1 MAVNSPQATLPA
13 MGVTIYDDRMA
24 FVTDAPGLPV
34 EDWEAGHVLPG
45 QATYCVPPVSSQS
58 NDNCFLPGQV
68 LKGFS
73 YEDDPLGGSKLSV
86 GLGGPGLFDLP
97 SKYLFTNFPTDSTI
111 LRFSPAV
118 NAVGLDI
125 SGNSAFD
132 TVAITLFNND
142 GDIITTDTTVTGD
155 VGTWTFW
162 GVISP
167 VPIARIDF
175 TATSAEFI
183 DNITFGMVV
192 FPATATPTP
201 TIIPLTT
208 TPTSTITPDTVTS
221 TPTQAPATGTP
232 TSTFTPTYTS
242 TPSTATA
249 SPTLTVTTTI
259 TPIIY
264 YLPVVRRR

>member
-1 MAVNSPQATLPA
+1 
-13 MGVTIYDDRMA
+13 MGITIYDDRMA

-111 LRFSPAV
+111 LRFAPAV
-118 NAVGLDI
+118 NAVGLDL

-132 TVAITLFNND
+132 TVAITLFDTD
-142 GDIITTDTTVTGD
+142 GGIITTDTTETGD
-155 VGTWTFW
+155 IGTWTFW

-175 TATSAEFI
+175 TATSAEFT
-183 DNITFGMVV
+183 DNITFGMVM
-192 FPATATPTP
+192 FPATA
-201 TIIPLTT
+201 
-208 TPTSTITPDTVTS
+208 TPTSTITPDNATS

-232 TSTFTPTYTS
+232 TSTFTPTPTA